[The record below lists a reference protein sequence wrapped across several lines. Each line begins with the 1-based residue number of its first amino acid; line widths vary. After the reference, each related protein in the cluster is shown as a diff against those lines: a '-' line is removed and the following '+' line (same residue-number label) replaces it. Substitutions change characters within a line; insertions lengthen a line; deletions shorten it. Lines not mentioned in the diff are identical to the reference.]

1 VNKLRVIFAGTPVF
15 AVSSLRALTMR
26 KDIEIVAVFTQPD
39 RPAGRGRKL
48 KPSPVKVF
56 AEELSLKVNT
66 PIDLKSAETRNQIA
80 ELKPDLLI
88 VVAYGL
94 LLPKAIIDIPI
105 ASINVHASLLPRWRG
120 AAPIQRAIMAGDTSS
135 GVSIMKIVE
144 KLDAGPVL
152 LKKPYM
158 MRENETSQTLH
169 EVLATLGSAGLN
181 EVIDKFLSNA
191 LTEQVQDES
200 LVTYAKKITSI
211 DQQIDW
217 TKPSREI
224 ERKIRALSPKPGAKS
239 NLKGLDLKILSA
251 NEGPLNSRNKVCG
264 EVFRTADDE
273 VSVATGDSSIV
284 INSLQLSGKNPMMT
298 KAFLNGHKDL
308 F

>member
-1 VNKLRVIFAGTPVF
+1 MNKLRVIFAGTPVF
-15 AVSSLRALTMR
+15 AVSSLKALAMR
-26 KDIEIVAVFTQPD
+26 KDIEIVAVYTQPD

-56 AEELSLKVNT
+56 AEKLSLKVNT
-66 PIDLKSAETRNQIA
+66 PIDLKSTETRNQIA

-135 GVSIMKIVE
+135 GISIMKIVE

-152 LKKPYM
+152 LKKPYVM
-158 MRENETSQTLH
+158 KANETSQTLH
-169 EVLATLGSAGLN
+169 EVLATLGSAALN
-181 EVIDKFLSNA
+181 EVIDKFLSNT

-200 LVTYAKKITSI
+200 LVTYAKKITTI

-217 TKPSREI
+217 TKPSCEI
-224 ERKIRALSPKPGAKS
+224 ERKIRALSPKPGAKA

-251 NEGPLNSRNKVCG
+251 NEGPLNTRNKVCG
-264 EVFRTADDE
+264 EVFRTAADD

-284 INSLQLSGKNPMMT
+284 INSLQLSGKSPMMT

>member
-15 AVSSLRALTMR
+15 AVSSLKALTMR

-56 AEELSLKVNT
+56 AEELSLKVHT
-66 PIDLKSAETRNQIA
+66 PIDLKRAETRNQIA

-135 GVSIMKIVE
+135 GISIMKIVE

>member
-1 VNKLRVIFAGTPVF
+1 MNKLRVIFAGTPVF

-284 INSLQLSGKNPMMT
+284 INRLQLSGKNPMMT

>member
-1 VNKLRVIFAGTPVF
+1 MNKLRVIFAGTPVF
-15 AVSSLRALTMR
+15 AVSSLKALTMR
-26 KDIEIVAVFTQPD
+26 KDIEIVAVYTQPD

-56 AEELSLKVNT
+56 AEELSLKVHT
-66 PIDLKSAETRNQIA
+66 PIDLKSTETRNQIA
-80 ELKPDLLI
+80 KLKPDLLI

-135 GVSIMKIVE
+135 GISIMKIVE

-264 EVFRTADDE
+264 EVFRNADDE

>member
-1 VNKLRVIFAGTPVF
+1 MNKLRVIFAGTPVF
-15 AVSSLRALTMR
+15 AVSSLKSLTLR
-26 KDIEIVAVFTQPD
+26 KDIEIVAVYTQPD

-56 AEELSLKVNT
+56 AEKLSLKVNT
-66 PIDLKSAETRNQIA
+66 PIDLKSTETKRQIA

-94 LLPKAIIDIPI
+94 LLPKAIIDIPR

-120 AAPIQRAIMAGDTSS
+120 AAPIQRAIMAGDTST
-135 GVSIMKIVE
+135 GISIMKIVE

-152 LKKPYM
+152 LMKSHVIK
-158 MRENETSQTLH
+158 ENETSQTLH
-169 EVLATLGSAGLN
+169 EVLATLGSMALN
-181 EVIDKFLSNA
+181 EVIDKFLSNT

-200 LVTYAKKITSI
+200 LVTYAKKITMI

-217 TKPSREI
+217 TKPSCEI
-224 ERKIRALSPKPGAKS
+224 ERKIRALSPKPGAKA

-251 NEGPLNSRNKVCG
+251 KEGPFDTRDKVCG
-264 EVFRTADDE
+264 EVFRNAADD

-284 INSLQLSGKNPMMT
+284 INSLQLSGKSPMMT

>member
-1 VNKLRVIFAGTPVF
+1 MNKLRVIFAGTPVF
-15 AVSSLRALTMR
+15 AVSSLKALTIR
-26 KDIEIVAVFTQPD
+26 KDIQIVAVYTQPD

-56 AEELSLKVNT
+56 AEECSLKVNT
-66 PIDLKSAETRNQIA
+66 PIDLKSTEARNQIA

-105 ASINVHASLLPRWRG
+105 AAINVHASLLPRWRG

-135 GVSIMKIVE
+135 GISIMKIVE

-152 LKKPYM
+152 LKKAHVM
-158 MRENETSQTLH
+158 KENETSRTLH

-181 EVIDKFLSNA
+181 EVIDKFLSNT
-191 LTEQVQDES
+191 LTEQVQDEG
-200 LVTYAKKITSI
+200 LVTYAKKITAI

-217 TKPSREI
+217 TKPSCEI
-224 ERKIRALSPKPGAKS
+224 ERKIRALSPKPGAKAT
-239 NLKGLDLKILSA
+239 LKGLDLKIISA
-251 NEGPLNSRNKVCG
+251 NEGILNADNKVCG
-264 EVFRTADDE
+264 EVFRTAADE
-273 VSVATGDSSIV
+273 LSVVTGDSSIV

>member
-15 AVSSLRALTMR
+15 AVSSLKALTMR
-26 KDIEIVAVFTQPD
+26 KDIEIVAVYTQPD

-56 AEELSLKVNT
+56 AEEFSLKVNT
-66 PIDLKSAETRNQIA
+66 PIDLKSTETRNQIA

-94 LLPKAIIDIPI
+94 LLPKAVIDIPI
-105 ASINVHASLLPRWRG
+105 AAINIHASLLPRWRG
-120 AAPIQRAIMAGDTSS
+120 SAPIQRAIMAGDTSS
-135 GVSIMKIVE
+135 GISIMKIIE

-152 LKKPYM
+152 LKKAHV
-158 MRENETSQTLH
+158 MRENENSRTLH

-181 EVIDKFLSNA
+181 EVIDKFLSNT

-200 LVTYAKKITSI
+200 LVTYAKKITAI

-217 TKPSREI
+217 TKPSCEI
-224 ERKIRALSPKPGAKS
+224 ERKIRALSPKPGAKAI
-239 NLKGLDLKILSA
+239 LKGLDLKILSA
-251 NEGPLNSRNKVCG
+251 NEGPLNTYRRACG
-264 EVFRTADDE
+264 EVFRTDTDDL
-273 VSVATGDSSIV
+273 SVTTGDSSIV
-284 INSLQLSGKNPMMT
+284 ISSLQVSGKNPMTT
-298 KAFLNGHKDL
+298 KAFLNGHKEL

>member
-284 INSLQLSGKNPMMT
+284 INRLQLSGKNPMMT

>member
-1 VNKLRVIFAGTPVF
+1 MNKLRVIFAGTPVF

-26 KDIEIVAVFTQPD
+26 KDIEIVAVYTQPD

-56 AEELSLKVNT
+56 AEKLSLKVNT
-66 PIDLKSAETRNQIA
+66 PIDLKSTETRNQIA

-284 INSLQLSGKNPMMT
+284 INRLQLSGKNPMMT

>member
-1 VNKLRVIFAGTPVF
+1 MNKLKVIFAGTPVF
-15 AVSSLRALTMR
+15 AVSSLKALTMR
-26 KDIEIVAVFTQPD
+26 KDIEIVAVYTQPD

-56 AEELSLKVNT
+56 AQKLSLKVNT
-66 PIDLKSAETRNQIA
+66 PIDLKSTETKNQIA
-80 ELKPDLLI
+80 NLKPDLLI

-94 LLPKAIIDIPI
+94 LLPKDIIDIPI
-105 ASINVHASLLPRWRG
+105 VSINVHASLLPRWRG
-120 AAPIQRAIMAGDTSS
+120 AAPIQRAIMAGDASS
-135 GVSIMKIVE
+135 GISIMKIVE

-152 LKKPYM
+152 LKKPYVM
-158 MRENETSQTLH
+158 KANETSQTLH
-169 EVLATLGSAGLN
+169 EVLATLGSAALN

-200 LVTYAKKITSI
+200 LVTYAKKITTI

-217 TKPSREI
+217 TRPSCEI
-224 ERKIRALSPKPGAKS
+224 ERKIRALSPKPGAKA

-251 NEGPLNSRNKVCG
+251 HEEPLNAGNKVCG
-264 EVFRTADDE
+264 EVFLSAADE
-273 VSVATGDSSIV
+273 VYVVTGDSSIV
-284 INSLQLSGKNPMMT
+284 INSLQLSGKSPTMT

>member
-1 VNKLRVIFAGTPVF
+1 MNKLRVIFAGTPVF
-15 AVSSLRALTMR
+15 AVSSLKALAMR
-26 KDIEIVAVFTQPD
+26 KDIEIVAVYTQPD

-56 AEELSLKVNT
+56 AEKLSLKVNT
-66 PIDLKSAETRNQIA
+66 PIDLKSTETRNQIA
-80 ELKPDLLI
+80 VLKPDLLI

-135 GVSIMKIVE
+135 GISIMKIVE

-152 LKKPYM
+152 LKKPYVM
-158 MRENETSQTLH
+158 KANETSQTLH
-169 EVLATLGSAGLN
+169 EILATLGSAALN
-181 EVIDKFLSNA
+181 EVIDKFLSNT

-200 LVTYAKKITSI
+200 LVTYAKKITTI

-217 TKPSREI
+217 TKPSCEI
-224 ERKIRALSPKPGAKS
+224 ERKIRALSPKPGAKA

-251 NEGPLNSRNKVCG
+251 NEVPLNTRNKVCG
-264 EVFRTADDE
+264 EVFRTAADD

-284 INSLQLSGKNPMMT
+284 INSLQLSGKSPMMT

>member
-15 AVSSLRALTMR
+15 AVSSLKALTMR

-56 AEELSLKVNT
+56 AEELSLTVHT

-135 GVSIMKIVE
+135 GISIMKIVE

>member
-15 AVSSLRALTMR
+15 AVSSLKALTMR
-26 KDIEIVAVFTQPD
+26 EDIEIVAVYTQPD

-56 AEELSLKVNT
+56 AEKLSLKVNT
-66 PIDLKSAETRNQIA
+66 PIDLKSTETRNQIA

-105 ASINVHASLLPRWRG
+105 TSINVHASLLPRWRG

-135 GVSIMKIVE
+135 GISIMKIVE

-152 LKKPYM
+152 LKKPYVM
-158 MRENETSQTLH
+158 KENETSQTLH
-169 EVLATLGSAGLN
+169 EVLAVLGSVALN
-181 EVIDKFLSNA
+181 EVIDMFLSNS

-200 LVTYAKKITSI
+200 IVTYAKKITAI

-217 TKPSREI
+217 TKPSCEI
-224 ERKIRALSPKPGAKS
+224 ERKIRALSPKPGAKA

-251 NEGPLNSRNKVCG
+251 NEGPLNISTNVCG
-264 EVFRTADDE
+264 EIFHTADDL
-273 VSVATGDSSIV
+273 SVATGDSSIV
-284 INSLQLSGKNPMMT
+284 INSLQLSGKNPMMI
-298 KAFLNGHKDL
+298 KAFLNGYKEL

>member
-1 VNKLRVIFAGTPVF
+1 MNKLRVIFAGTPVF
-15 AVSSLRALTMR
+15 AVSSLKALAMR
-26 KDIEIVAVFTQPD
+26 KDIEIVAVYTQPD

-56 AEELSLKVNT
+56 AEKLSLKVNT
-66 PIDLKSAETRNQIA
+66 PIDLKSTETRNQIA
-80 ELKPDLLI
+80 VLKPDLLI

-94 LLPKAIIDIPI
+94 LLPKAIIGIPI

-135 GVSIMKIVE
+135 GISIMKIVE

-152 LKKPYM
+152 LKKPYVM
-158 MRENETSQTLH
+158 KANETSQTLH
-169 EVLATLGSAGLN
+169 EVLATLGSAALN
-181 EVIDKFLSNA
+181 EVIDKFLSNT

-200 LVTYAKKITSI
+200 LVTYAKKITTI

-217 TKPSREI
+217 TKPSCEI
-224 ERKIRALSPKPGAKS
+224 ERKIRALSPKPGAKAT
-239 NLKGLDLKILSA
+239 LKGLDLKIISA
-251 NEGPLNSRNKVCG
+251 NEGILNADNKVCG
-264 EVFRTADDE
+264 EVFRTAADD

-284 INSLQLSGKNPMMT
+284 INSLQLSGKSPMMT